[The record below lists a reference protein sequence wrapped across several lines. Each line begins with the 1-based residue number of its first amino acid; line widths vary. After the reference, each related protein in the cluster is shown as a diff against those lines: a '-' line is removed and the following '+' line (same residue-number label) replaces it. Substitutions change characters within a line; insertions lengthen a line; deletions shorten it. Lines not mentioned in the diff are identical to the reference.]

1 MSARKK
7 IRPPTAEQLAAV
19 KFEPLPGLA
28 AIPTDGAGWFARSEQ
43 LRQVMIFA
51 CRIVERDKPQLTQ
64 LAADAWA
71 ADAKSRKAMVKA
83 FHEAAED
90 QKATV
95 AVLEAAHVRALVA
108 LAAATIAV
116 DAKASDDPG
125 GRAPNP

>member
-7 IRPPTAEQLAAV
+7 VQPPTAEQLAAV

-28 AIPTDGAGWFARSEQ
+28 AIPTDRVEWADRSEQ
-43 LRQVMIFA
+43 LRKVMVFA

-71 ADAKSRKAMVKA
+71 ADAKSWKAMVNA

-95 AVLEAAHVRALVA
+95 AILETAHARALVA
-108 LAAATIAV
+108 LAAATVAPPPPP
-116 DAKASDDPG
+116 ASRPT
-125 GRAPNP
+125 